1 MTVTINYKT
10 KYKDVINVTW
20 EKDFLVMTIS
30 EGKYHTTTVSY
41 PMKSIDS
48 VEVKDEKANDL

>member
-30 EGKYHTTTVSY
+30 EGEYHTTTVSY
-41 PMKSIDS
+41 PMAAIDS
-48 VEVKDEKANDL
+48 VEVTNEGR